1 MHVCLFFLTSVD
13 GKVTDSTQ
21 IIKKKLPAS
30 IKKETDTL
38 TILQGNFA
46 KKKKQNSEHLGINY
60 HWKVVGN

>member
-46 KKKKQNSEHLGINY
+46 KKEAK
-60 HWKVVGN
+60 